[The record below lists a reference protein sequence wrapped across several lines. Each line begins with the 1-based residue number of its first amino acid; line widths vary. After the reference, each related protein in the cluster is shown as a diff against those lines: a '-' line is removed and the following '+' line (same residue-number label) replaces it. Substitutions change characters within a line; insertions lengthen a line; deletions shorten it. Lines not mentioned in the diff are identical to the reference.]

1 MTTSYFSTITNE
13 SAFKTHFQQEN
24 GIDFMD
30 IRLVGASEWGRGHLF
45 ACRVIRRPTQR
56 SVLPVLSKHTRPS
69 DSKSSSEIINFVNG
83 PPDLRYMTESEHQL
97 VRKFGYGVSLGQTWA
112 ALAMFKNGPARRGK
126 ESPVSDDDNGEG
138 EDIAK
143 RVRRNTL
150 QEDYIDSGT
159 MQVDSSSPRE
169 ISSQETSSAG
179 YVDCESHMLLASPE
193 DETLRLASCVIRHIL
208 YFGAPQDSVD
218 LGTVVEFRDAKVRI
232 AVQSPLLNRK
242 MVAIDDGGLCLRKE
256 LNGRFELIKNHVAI
270 LEGKRQFQ
278 CLEDGR
284 PVISDDCLAQ
294 MTCEALVV
302 AVANRSEELHRNGYY
317 SILLLIT
324 SNPFR
329 MKIIRILTT
338 RKRVIVINAIQHY
351 MCFVHFEISKEY
363 FSNFESLSPSAF
375 LYVNSTPWF
384 DLDSQSGRKQVV
396 ANLCG
401 LMRRERDA

>member
-1 MTTSYFSTITNE
+1 MSTSYFSTITNE

-24 GIDFMD
+24 GMDFMD
-30 IRLVGASEWGRGHLF
+30 IKLVGASEWGRGHLF

-56 SVLPVLSKHTRPS
+56 SVLPVLSNYTRPS
-69 DSKSSSEIINFVNG
+69 DSKSSPEIINFVNG
-83 PPDLRYMTESEHQL
+83 PPDLTYMTQSEHQL
-97 VRKFGYGVSLGQTWA
+97 
-112 ALAMFKNGPARRGK
+112 
-126 ESPVSDDDNGEG
+126 
-138 EDIAK
+138 
-143 RVRRNTL
+143 
-150 QEDYIDSGT
+150 EDYIDSGT

-179 YVDCESHMLLASPE
+179 YVDSESHMLLASPE

-208 YFGAPQDSVD
+208 YFGTPQDSVD

-242 MVAIDDGGLCLRKE
+242 IVAIDDGGLCLRKE
-256 LNGRFELIKNHVAI
+256 FNGRFELIKNHLAI

-302 AVANRSEELHRNGYY
+302 AAADPSEELHRNG
-317 SILLLIT
+317 
-324 SNPFR
+324 
-329 MKIIRILTT
+329 
-338 RKRVIVINAIQHY
+338 
-351 MCFVHFEISKEY
+351 
-363 FSNFESLSPSAF
+363 AF